1 MPPKKPN
8 KKAKVPLN
16 ESSGLSGGSD
26 TQAAEENAMESGTSQ
41 VNNSELSVLI
51 RSIIREEIGAAFE
64 KFQPQ
69 LDALKGELD
78 SCCQKLGDMEEGMT
92 DMDCRVAI
100 LETANGN
107 LMKENKEFKDKI
119 ERMEIQSRKF
129 NLRVIGLKTD
139 IEKSDPIAFVTN
151 FLKEV
156 FGSELSC
163 EPAIEIAYRI
173 GQGTDLRPRPMIV
186 TMQR

>member
-1 MPPKKPN
+1 MKRKRKYHSVECIKNNIKKIGDEQVDHSKFIAKYDVGNVMPPKKPN

-16 ESSGLSGGSD
+16 ESSGLSGVID
-26 TQAAEENAMESGTSQ
+26 TQAAEENAMESGALQ
-41 VNNSELSVLI
+41 VNHSELSVLI

-78 SCCQKLGDMEEGMT
+78 SCCQKLGDMEEGIT

-107 LMKENKEFKDKI
+107 LMYENKEFKDKI
-119 ERMEIQSRKF
+119 ERMEIQAES
-129 NLRVIGLKTD
+129 LIYV
-139 IEKSDPIAFVTN
+139 
-151 FLKEV
+151 
-156 FGSELSC
+156 
-163 EPAIEIAYRI
+163 
-173 GQGTDLRPRPMIV
+173 
-186 TMQR
+186 